1 MQDSY
6 KNRGETVD
14 KVEEFL
20 QHHGVKGMKWGVRR
34 FQPYP
39 NGKTG
44 KFIGKIKS
52 TLSDNRVTR
61 AVKKRTDNHY
71 KRYRDKGI
79 GHEKAQEMAK
89 KRRNAE
95 LIVAGATAV
104 AITAAAAHGAKLA
117 GREFIDKNIKPGTT
131 LQSLTDQADR
141 DMSKPF
147 YAAFN
152 KKDVKRYEG
161 IFGKLHLG
169 GDKKQIYKQ
178 LLKSPDSIKIASH
191 NNARKAL
198 GETLKE
204 NESFRKVFER
214 VTGGTKLDRKSY
226 NEFNQKLAYLHSRDW
241 AAGTNQLGPF
251 YDKLKNMGYNG
262 LLDINDQK
270 FSGYNAKNPAI
281 VFDMGKNAT
290 KKVATMSTEEVK
302 KAFTKERAKLVVD
315 QTVKAMGPQTIAG
328 IGALSA
334 GTVIDIEMQANGKV
348 PINVNKKVG

>member
-1 MQDSY
+1 M
-6 KNRGETVD
+6 D

-89 KRRNAE
+89 NRQKAE

-104 AITAAAAHGAKLA
+104 AITAAVAHGAKLA
-117 GREFIDKNIKPGTT
+117 GREFMDKNIKPGTT
-131 LQSLTDQADR
+131 LQSLTAQSDR

-161 IFGKLHLG
+161 IFGKVHLG
-169 GDKKQIYKQ
+169 GDRKEIYKQ

-204 NESFRKVFER
+204 NTDFRNVFER
-214 VTGGTKLDRKSY
+214 VTGKTKLDRRSY
-226 NEFNQKLAYLHSRDW
+226 NKFNRELAELHSRDW
-241 AAGTNQLGPF
+241 AKGTNRLGPF
-251 YDKLKNMGYNG
+251 YDKLKSMGYNG

-270 FSGYNAKNPAI
+270 FSGYNTKNPAI

-290 KKVATMSTEEVK
+290 KKVATMSTQEVK
-302 KAFTKERAKLVVD
+302 KAFTKETAKMAVD
-315 QTVKAMGPQTIAG
+315 HTVKSIAPQTIIG

-334 GTVIDIEMQANGKV
+334 GTVIDIEKQANMKV
-348 PINVNKKVG
+348 PKK